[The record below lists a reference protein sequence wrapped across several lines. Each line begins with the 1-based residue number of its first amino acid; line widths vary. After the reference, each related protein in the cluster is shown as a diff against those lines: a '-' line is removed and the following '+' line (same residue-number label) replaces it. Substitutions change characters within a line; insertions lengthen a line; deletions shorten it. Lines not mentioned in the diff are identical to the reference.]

1 MPLSDYQEVLDL
13 MDMIC
18 KVMRVMGISGKKMK
32 QKIWKMSFTVVSA
45 MGKTS
50 VVYPL

>member
-1 MPLSDYQEVLDL
+1 MSDYQEVFSL
-13 MDMIC
+13 MDVIC
-18 KVMRVMGISGKKMK
+18 EVMMGKGREGKKMN